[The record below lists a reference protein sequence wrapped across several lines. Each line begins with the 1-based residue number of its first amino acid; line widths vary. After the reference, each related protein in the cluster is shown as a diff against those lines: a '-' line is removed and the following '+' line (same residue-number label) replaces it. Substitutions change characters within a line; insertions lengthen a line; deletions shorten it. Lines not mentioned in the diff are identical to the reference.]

1 MPPPPGS
8 AAGRTGSA
16 TPVQLSD
23 TPAAAAAPE
32 ASSGQRG
39 WNRQPAG
46 ILVASGGS
54 PVSTTGGTGTALRRN
69 GSAL

>member
-1 MPPPPGS
+1 VHWS
-8 AAGRTGSA
+8 A
-16 TPVQLSD
+16 

-39 WNRQPAG
+39 WNRQPDG

-54 PVSTTGGTGTALRRN
+54 PVSTI
-69 GSAL
+69 GSIGDSGSTDINARV